1 VSIENVRSR
10 NVLKKLHRRS
20 VRHRF
25 SGCHGRALLP
35 FYFEWARHA
44 FLFEGLGIDIEQL
57 FEQGQQYVVLEYH
70 LKFRKSLHRDDEITV
85 SCELVAHEK
94 SNRVNVVETMVHDGA
109 VCAEGTF
116 VCTCL
121 DKGRPTIPAVIRDL
135 LNSK

>member
-1 VSIENVRSR
+1 M
-10 NVLKKLHRRS
+10 
-20 VRHRF
+20 F
-25 SGCHGRALLP
+25 SKSYTVDPSHIDFQGVMDGLYYP

-44 FLFEGLGIDIEQL
+44 YLYEGLGIDIEQL

-70 LKFRKSLHRDDEITV
+70 LKFRKSLRRGDEITV
-85 SCELVAHEK
+85 SCELEAHEK
-94 SNRVNVVETMVHDGA
+94 SNRVNVVEKMVHDGA